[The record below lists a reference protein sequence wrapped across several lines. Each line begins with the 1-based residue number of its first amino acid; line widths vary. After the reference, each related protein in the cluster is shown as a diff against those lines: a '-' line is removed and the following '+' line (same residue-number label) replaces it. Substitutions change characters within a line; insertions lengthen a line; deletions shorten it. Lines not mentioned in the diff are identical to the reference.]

1 MKQTIGK
8 SGAIAAVVVAILIVL
23 IGVPTL
29 ISWNVKNGAVAREE
43 QIAQDRADIDV
54 VIQKRVDALSQ
65 MINTVKDSKKFEE
78 DTIVKLTQARS
89 QAKTGNVEQSSTILQ
104 ATAEAYPEL
113 KTIDL
118 YKDVMSETATV
129 ENQIKG
135 ARESYNQD
143 VRDYRQYVRTE
154 PTGMLLGMSG
164 YAIKDYKQ
172 FEANQS
178 AQSYNPAKNNLW
190 AD

>member
-1 MKQTIGK
+1 MKSTLGK
-8 SGAIAAVVVAILIVL
+8 NAGIAAVIAAVIIVL
-23 IGVPTL
+23 IAVPFAFSFS
-29 ISWNVKNGAVAREE
+29 IQNGAVSREE
-43 QIAQDRADIDV
+43 QISEDKSNIDV
-54 VIQKRVDALSQ
+54 VVQKRVDALSQ

-118 YKDVMSETATV
+118 YKNVMNETSIV

-135 ARESYNQD
+135 AREAYNQD
-143 VRDYRQYVRTE
+143 IKDYNQYVRTQ
-154 PTGMLLGMSG
+154 PNAMLLNFSG
-164 YAIKDYKQ
+164 YEKKTYKQ
-172 FEANQS
+172 FTASSS
-178 AQSYNPAKNNLW
+178 AKSYDPAEDNLW
-190 AD
+190 DK